1 MESFYWHC
9 SGSWPSTGCGMKHMY
24 VCVCTCVLCTV
35 YCVLC
40 IVYCVLCTVYCVLC
54 TVYCVLCTVYCVLF
68 IVYCVLCTVYCVL
81 CTVYCVLCTVY
92 CVLCTVYCVLCTVY
106 LVYVCSSPMLLC
118 HRKMIA
124 TATLYM
130 YGAVKILLSLIIAEL
145 QNEGNYLYYSTTH
158 SSAECAHG
166 HYVTWALCHMST
178 MSHEHYVT

>member
-9 SGSWPSTGCGMKHMY
+9 SGSWPSTGCGMRHMY
-24 VCVCTCVLCTV
+24 VCVCT
-35 YCVLC
+35 
-40 IVYCVLCTVYCVLC
+40 CVLCTVYCVLC
-54 TVYCVLCTVYCVLF
+54 TVYCVLCTVYCL
-68 IVYCVLCTVYCVL
+68 
-81 CTVYCVLCTVY
+81 LCTVY

-130 YGAVKILLSLIIAEL
+130 YGAVKILLSLITAEL
-145 QNEGNYLYYSTTH
+145 QNEGNYLYYSTTY

-166 HYVTWALCHMST
+166 HYITWALCHMST
-178 MSHEHYVT
+178 MSHEHYIGHMSTMSHEHYVT